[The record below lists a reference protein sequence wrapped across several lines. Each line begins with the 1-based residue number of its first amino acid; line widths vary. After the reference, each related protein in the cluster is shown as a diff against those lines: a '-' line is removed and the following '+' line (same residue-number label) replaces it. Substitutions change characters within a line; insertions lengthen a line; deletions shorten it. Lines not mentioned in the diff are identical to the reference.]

1 MNGKNVC
8 AYLKSVRQKVAEANG
23 IDMEFPPCH
32 YEGDCKGTCPRC
44 EAEVAQLEREL
55 SKRQQLSKRVA
66 ILGIAAGLTFAA
78 LPATAQN
85 DVTTGN
91 PSTSDSS
98 AYEYLGDISLED
110 SLDSRFTDDV
120 WLIPDEAAQFP
131 GGMDKLMQYLV
142 ENIHYPNTEK
152 VWKGTI
158 IVDFVIEKDGSIS
171 NVRIVSGGPQEFEN
185 EVVIVINNMPKWV
198 PAKKDGEIVRSVMTL
213 PITFDINEP

>member
-55 SKRQQLSKRVA
+55 SKRQQLSMRVA

-85 DVTTGN
+85 DVTTA
-91 PSTSDSS
+91 PPPASDW
-98 AYEYLGDISLED
+98 AVDEVGDINVYWDD
-110 SLDSRFTDDV
+110 SLHNEFPDV
-120 WLIPDEAAQFP
+120 KAQFP
-131 GGMDKLMQYLV
+131 GGMEKLNLYLAENFKYPSKSRWEGIIMV
-142 ENIHYPNTEK
+142 EFI
-152 VWKGTI
+152 
-158 IVDFVIEKDGSIS
+158 IEKDGSIGK
-171 NVRIVSGGPQEFEN
+171 VEILSGGPQVFDD
-185 EVVIVINNMPKWV
+185 EVIRVIKNMPKWI
-198 PAKKDGEIVRSVMTL
+198 PAQKDGKPVRSYFDI
-213 PITFDINEP
+213 PITFVDD